1 MSKMQIIFWVR
12 LLWNTPT
19 SCSLMQ
25 PSIIEI
31 LALYTVL
38 QQHIHKASL
47 KKYLFLLNILDFP
60 WVLLA
65 GEMPNS
71 QIFMSRISVI
81 FFFFFGDWR
90 IWVIFVCSPTE
101 GIPFFRHPAILHC
114 TFIVPLESHTENFT
128 QDSTCRHSHLYQSC
142 CKTIIW

>member
-1 MSKMQIIFWVR
+1 MWRKVSKMQIIFWVR

-81 FFFFFGDWR
+81 FFFFWRLKNLSHFCMFSYRRNSILQASSYPSLYIYSPFGVTYWK
-90 IWVIFVCSPTE
+90 FYT
-101 GIPFFRHPAILHC
+101 GF
-114 TFIVPLESHTENFT
+114 NM
-128 QDSTCRHSHLYQSC
+128 
-142 CKTIIW
+142 